1 MALDATSFE
10 ASTSEH
16 LCRPGICSTF
26 QEFHLNKKPVVASL
40 RPRSSSTSTASS
52 NDLSRVGKCPR
63 RWDESILHLLGDL
76 EGTQLFKRHLEHL
89 QLGHYHKF
97 YHFCDNFKKRVEESA
112 PTVKLRKMI
121 NLAYENYIEAGKN
134 LHIQC
139 LDSDVRAA
147 IARRMAEDKIEITMF
162 DAAQK
167 QVLDFLQQTSYMS
180 FFESESYLRSDV
192 HLDFLDYIEHQ
203 NSAEV
208 RRRMLKSAPIKN
220 WQEHRKN
227 GEVAQHHDHLAR
239 NECRIFFAQVERAL
253 NEVDPVDV
261 TSPATNTGALHRSS
275 QNNEIGDEKAEG
287 TLMRQYSEN
296 VKDVMHNRCKPSP
309 QSQVKGREQNITS
322 CKYQSR
328 ERKDELAADLKEWD
342 FGPETSTDDIL
353 NIKRFQSN
361 AFKQHRV
368 YAKSH
373 DQECSDQSILDDHC
387 SKVFDNSP
395 SPPKDRRRERTMRS
409 NRSGVGF
416 DKNQA
421 GYKMPSWQ
429 GELYIFYGQHQN
441 ENPTTQITSNE
452 RGNRDLKV

>member
-1 MALDATSFE
+1 
-10 ASTSEH
+10 
-16 LCRPGICSTF
+16 
-26 QEFHLNKKPVVASL
+26 
-40 RPRSSSTSTASS
+40 
-52 NDLSRVGKCPR
+52 
-63 RWDESILHLLGDL
+63 
-76 EGTQLFKRHLEHL
+76 
-89 QLGHYHKF
+89 
-97 YHFCDNFKKRVEESA
+97 
-112 PTVKLRKMI
+112 
-121 NLAYENYIEAGKN
+121 
-134 LHIQC
+134 
-139 LDSDVRAA
+139 
-147 IARRMAEDKIEITMF
+147 
-162 DAAQK
+162 
-167 QVLDFLQQTSYMS
+167 
-180 FFESESYLRSDV
+180 
-192 HLDFLDYIEHQ
+192 
-203 NSAEV
+203 
-208 RRRMLKSAPIKN
+208 
-220 WQEHRKN
+220 
-227 GEVAQHHDHLAR
+227 
-239 NECRIFFAQVERAL
+239 
-253 NEVDPVDV
+253 
-261 TSPATNTGALHRSS
+261 
-275 QNNEIGDEKAEG
+275 
-287 TLMRQYSEN
+287 
-296 VKDVMHNRCKPSP
+296 MHNRCKPSP

-441 ENPTTQITSNE
+441 WRT
-452 RGNRDLKV
+452 